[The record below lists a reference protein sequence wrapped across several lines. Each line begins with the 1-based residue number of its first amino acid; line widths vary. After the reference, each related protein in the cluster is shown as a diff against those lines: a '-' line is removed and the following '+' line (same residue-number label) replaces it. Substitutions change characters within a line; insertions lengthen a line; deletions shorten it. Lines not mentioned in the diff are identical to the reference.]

1 MTMSHYELSNCIVFI
16 DRNHCMIDGPT
27 EEVMKLEPLADKI
40 KAFGFNTLVVN
51 GNHIDELCDAIDA
64 AIARS
69 KEKCA
74 PSCIIMDTLKGA
86 GIKDIAGDYHCH
98 YMALDDDTFAKYNKE
113 LDEDYA
119 ERVAR
124 AEKEGK

>member
-1 MTMSHYELSNCIVFI
+1 M
-16 DRNHCMIDGPT
+16 
-27 EEVMKLEPLADKI
+27 
-40 KAFGFNTLVVN
+40 KAFGFNTVTVN